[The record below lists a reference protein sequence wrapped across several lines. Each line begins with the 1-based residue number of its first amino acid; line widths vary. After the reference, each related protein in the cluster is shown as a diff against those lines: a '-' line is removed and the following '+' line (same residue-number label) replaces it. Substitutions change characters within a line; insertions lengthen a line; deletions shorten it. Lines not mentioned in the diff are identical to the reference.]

1 MQDEEAD
8 PTVLQSMELDREED
22 VKIDASNMFK
32 IDFSHLEN
40 IMQGF

>member
-1 MQDEEAD
+1 MDDDNTNVQ
-8 PTVLQSMELDREED
+8 QSIAESEKED
-22 VKIDASNMFK
+22 VKLDAGNMFK